1 MAVDDEDAKV
11 SSDVVHVA
19 LADDGVSVDVD
30 SAAIRYNHI
39 VVCPT
44 TSCYAD

>member
-30 SAAIRYNHI
+30 SAAIKYNHI